1 MKKYICAYE
10 EDYIK
15 DDEITQV
22 LIKAIEKG
30 DMKYFTEWNA
40 FAWLSGYFGTEPQ
53 NLKRI
58 LNCICYVFE
67 ECPDIKNAE
76 YLRPIEDYDRY
87 N

>member
-15 DDEITQV
+15 DNEVTQV
-22 LIKAIEKG
+22 LIQAIEKG

-40 FAWLSGYFGTEPQ
+40 FAWLSGYFGTAPQ
-53 NLKRI
+53 NLNKIRRSI
-58 LNCICYVFE
+58 DYVFYD
-67 ECPDIKNAE
+67 CPDIKNAE
-76 YLRPIEDYDRY
+76 YLRPIENYDRY